1 MTVTRT
7 DQEYL
12 ILVKDMTTDT
22 WFYRQAFE
30 GVDIGSDIIG
40 VRFLAQLGTY
50 HMVDTQEHLIT
61 DTTES
66 LIP

>member
-1 MTVTRT
+1 
-7 DQEYL
+7 
-12 ILVKDMTTDT
+12 MTTDT